1 VTDQHS
7 SRRGAK
13 SVLDSGVR
21 LPMTAYQYLTFH
33 PGSLGSSVFT
43 SPFTLDPK
51 GLGIHGYGG
60 ASFPSG
66 MKATKAIVTRP

>member
-1 VTDQHS
+1 MTDQHS

-33 PGSLGSSVFT
+33 PGSLGLQSLQVLLHLIPRDSEYMDTV
-43 SPFTLDPK
+43 
-51 GLGIHGYGG
+51 GLH
-60 ASFPSG
+60 SRQ
-66 MKATKAIVTRP
+66 V